1 MTIASVL
8 CAALLCVGICAGD
21 QKGNSSVFACNL
33 KAIGA
38 AVRPR
43 YNDLTSRLRTAIR
56 DRTELP
62 DGFKFRLNGSTI
74 SLPEIAEWMTMERL
88 CCPFLTLQLAVSG
101 NQTDWWLKLTGSEGV
116 KPLLQA
122 EFPAH

>member
-8 CAALLCVGICAGD
+8 CTAILSVSVGD

-38 AVRPR
+38 AERPR
-43 YNDLTSRLRTAIR
+43 YNDLMSRLRTAIR
-56 DRTELP
+56 NRTELP
-62 DGFKFRLNGSTI
+62 DGFEFRLNGNTL
-74 SLPEIAEWMTMERL
+74 SLSDIAEWMRMERL
-88 CCPFLTLQLAVSG
+88 CCPFLTLQLSVSG
-101 NQTDWWLKLTGSEGV
+101 HQTDWWLKLTGSEGV
-116 KPLLQA
+116 KPLLRA